1 MSLLV
6 LKENPNCHQQKH
18 TSRYKSKCIQLIYN
32 SEELVS
38 LITLVKKIKRRVV
51 NSYKVKKMCEYGEN
65 NSEVSNKIEN
75 KNKVKFISKSGIAL
89 TFDDGF
95 RVTQWYKYGLGKE
108 KGFDDI
114 FGYFDVKST
123 FNINALHAFEKRRE
137 LNQNEID
144 MLLEIQANGHE
155 IAHHGYAHKNADK
168 YTKDCGAKKWIDD
181 EILPLLQWMEK
192 QKHSISKDRFKVPIS
207 FAYPGSKYNY
217 NTNKALGDNDFK
229 IFRAHLSGSNLAEFG
244 HDGFCPS
251 ICIDINHFP
260 SISNIKYLMKFA
272 KRKNRNLV
280 LMCHSILPEE
290 VEWDSFGWGKE
301 SELDGKYRI
310 SPESLK
316 YIIKEAKKLDLEFYT
331 LSEIAGIATFT
342 DENFEKRIRKVI
354 NIPKEKNK
362 WIHII
367 DLMSIKELDL
377 SNAQINNLSGIEYF
391 VNLEKLN
398 LKGNEIIDM
407 RILSKLDKLKE
418 VHFS

>member
-1 MSLLV
+1 MSLI
-6 LKENPNCHQQKH
+6 K
-18 TSRYKSKCIQLIYN
+18 LI
-32 SEELVS
+32 
-38 LITLVKKIKRRVV
+38 KRIKRRAV
-51 NSYKVKKMCEYGEN
+51 NIHEVKKMCKYVES
-65 NSEVSNKIEN
+65 NSEVSYKSGNED
-75 KNKVKFISKSGIAL
+75 KVKFISKPGIAL

-95 RVTQWYKYGLGKE
+95 RVTHWYKYGLGKE

-123 FNINALHAFEKRRE
+123 FNINALHAFENRRE

-155 IAHHGYAHKNADK
+155 IAHHGYAHENADK
-168 YTKDCGAKKWIDD
+168 YTKDFGVKKWIDD
-181 EILPLLQWMEK
+181 DILPLMQWMEK
-192 QKHSISKDRFKVPIS
+192 QKHSISKHRFKVPIS

-217 NTNKALGDNDFK
+217 YTNKALGDNDFK
-229 IFRAHLSGSNLAEFG
+229 IYRAHLSDSNLAEFG
-244 HDGFCPS
+244 HEGFCPS
-251 ICIDINHFP
+251 ICIDINYFS

-290 VEWDSFGWGKE
+290 VDWNSFGWGKE

-316 YIIKEAKKLDLEFYT
+316 YIIKEARKLDLEFYT

-342 DENFEKRIRKVI
+342 DENFEKRIREI
-354 NIPKEKNK
+354 IRLPKEKNK

-391 VNLEKLN
+391 VNLEELN
-398 LKGNEIIDM
+398 LKGNEITDT
-407 RILSKLDKLKE
+407 RILSKLEKLKE
-418 VHFS
+418 VHFT